1 MNDTRY
7 AIQLV
12 EKFLDGLL
20 SGEELLSAW
29 PPMDNKS
36 SQSLFNCWHVIYHYN
51 TDTDIRNKEPEY
63 DEILR
68 KNIAKRLTELKA
80 EIP

>member
-1 MNDTRY
+1 
-7 AIQLV
+7 
-12 EKFLDGLL
+12 
-20 SGEELLSAW
+20 
-29 PPMDNKS
+29 MDNKS